1 MDVTYSRTKAVKT
14 DAAEKIGELFLEAAS
29 ATIPAALLIENDIRI
44 LITIIHRDPPAP
56 VNQVQMKLPV
66 AIDTKALKVT
76 VTVFPGLPP
85 GIVTLMMHLQAKLQ
99 MLSAFLT
106 GEITLL
112 QESTTEI
119 LPHAGIQKR
128 IVRILKKFHSLNV
141 YRQYGAA
148 PG

>member
-1 MDVTYSRTKAVKT
+1 MET
-14 DAAEKIGELFLEAAS
+14 DAAEKIRKLFLEAAS
-29 ATIPAALLIENDIRI
+29 STKPAALFIRNGIRI
-44 LITIIHRDPPAP
+44 LITVIHRNPPPP

-66 AIDTKALKVT
+66 AIDTKTLKVT
-76 VTVFPGLPP
+76 VTVFPELPP
-85 GIVTLMMHLQAKLQ
+85 GIVTLMMHLQTKLQ

-128 IVRILKKFHSLNV
+128 IVRILKKFHGLNV